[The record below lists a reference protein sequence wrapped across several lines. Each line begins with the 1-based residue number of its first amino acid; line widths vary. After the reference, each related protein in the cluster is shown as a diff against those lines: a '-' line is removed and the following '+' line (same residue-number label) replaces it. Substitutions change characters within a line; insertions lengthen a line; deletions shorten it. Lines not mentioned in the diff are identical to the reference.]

1 MNAPLPLLARTPRSA
16 YQRALSVISCAALI
30 GVSAAV
36 IAWSWP
42 FSWTPLVSLQ
52 RLDAYKQWTGYI
64 LVAALSFDVS
74 LALLKRRLRQG
85 AALRAL
91 QITHR
96 SLGVG
101 MLVLLVLH
109 AGFTH
114 QGFLS
119 FTFFVMLLVVV
130 AGAALNTLPGRFMGF
145 LGPWAI
151 SIHIAAACLLAALAA
166 LHLWF
171 VFRYAT

>member
-1 MNAPLPLLARTPRSA
+1 MNAQPQMLARTPRSP
-16 YQRALSVISCAALI
+16 YQRALSAISCAALV
-30 GVSAAV
+30 GVSIAC
-36 IAWSWP
+36 IAWAWP
-42 FSWTPLVSLQ
+42 LAWAPLVSMQ

-64 LVAALSFDVS
+64 LVVVLGFDVS
-74 LALLKRRLRQG
+74 LALIKRRLRQG
-85 AALRAL
+85 GALRGL
-91 QITHR
+91 QIAHR
-96 SLGVG
+96 SMGVL

-119 FTFFVMLLVVV
+119 FAFMVMLLVVV

-151 SIHIAAACLLAALAA
+151 SIHIAAAVLLAALAV

-171 VFRYAT
+171 VFRYAS